1 MDHPAHR
8 HPTIVLRLSVT
19 VRWPVGAI
27 VRRSTVA
34 LVRRLRVPAVPWPSA
49 VTLRRLAA
57 DAARRFAIAGIL
69 ALAIVLVAV
78 VPVRAANWPWRAT
91 CGTWPGTST
100 AGPPRKLPPRPSWP
114 GGRLRPGRRSRCR
127 RGGW

>member
-78 VPVRAANWPWRAT
+78 VPVRAAQLAMESDLWNLAGYFDGGASPQAASSSVLAGRA
-91 CGTWPGTST
+91 
-100 AGPPRKLPPRPSWP
+100 AQA
-114 GGRLRPGRRSRCR
+114 RS
-127 RGGW
+127 